1 MKKNVYLVDGTRTP
15 FCKMGTTFAKTS
27 AADLGVS
34 ATKAL
39 FAKMDLNPDVI
50 DESVMGCVC
59 QPADTA
65 NITRVISLKS
75 GVPKSVPAYTV
86 HRNCA
91 SGFESITQASDKI
104 NADRGSVYLSGGT
117 ENMTQAP
124 FLYRSSAVD
133 KFTKLSKCRTFRD
146 RLHTILSFRPKD
158 FAPIIS
164 LRLGLSDITVGM
176 NMGETAE
183 LIARESGVTRY
194 HQDKFALESHLKAF
208 VAIEKMSSEIS
219 PFYFADGT
227 FVDADNGIRGEQS
240 MGALEK
246 LKPVFDRK
254 QGTVTAG
261 NASQITDGAVSLL
274 IADEMQLSK
283 TIGIHWVEFP
293 HTHMQDVIPE
303 RMGLGPVYA
312 IQKVCEETGYKL
324 DDFDL
329 IEINEAFAAQVLA
342 VCKQLKKTTNLGEVD
357 FAKLNVNGGA
367 IALGHPVGSSGS
379 RIALTTLKELE
390 RRGGKRALISLCIGG
405 GQGGAI
411 ILERE

>member
-1 MKKNVYLVDGTRTP
+1 MNKNIYLVEGTRTP
-15 FCKMGTTFAKTS
+15 FCKMGSNFANTS
-27 AADLGVS
+27 ASELGVS

-39 FAKMDLNPDVI
+39 FAKMDLDPSLI

-65 NITRVISLKS
+65 NITRVIALKS

-91 SGFESITQASDKI
+91 SGFESITQAHDKI
-104 NADRGSVYLSGGT
+104 NAGRGNVYLSGGA

-124 FLYRSSAVD
+124 FLYRKSAVD
-133 KFTKLSKCRTFRD
+133 KFTQLSKCRTFRD
-146 RLHTILSFRPKD
+146 RLHTVLSFRPKD

-183 LIARESGVTRY
+183 LIGRENKVTRY
-194 HQDKFALESHLKAF
+194 HSDIFAMESHLKAH
-208 VAIEKMSSEIS
+208 VAKEKLAQEIS
-219 PFYFADGT
+219 PFYFADGS
-227 FVDADNGIRGEQS
+227 FISEDNGVRGEQN

-246 LKPVFDRK
+246 LRPVFDK

-274 IADEMQLSK
+274 IADEDAVKHNDWTPLGRISAYAYA
-283 TIGIHWVEFP
+283 GC
-293 HTHMQDVIPE
+293 DPE
-303 RMGLGPVYA
+303 RMGLGPVNA
-312 IQKVCEETGYKL
+312 IQKVCEETNTKL
-324 DDFDL
+324 NDFDL

-342 VCKQLKKTTNLGEVD
+342 VCKQLKNNTNLGEVD
-357 FAKLNVNGGA
+357 KSKLNVNGGA
-367 IALGHPVGSSGS
+367 IALGHPVGCSGS

-390 RRGGKRALISLCIGG
+390 RRNAKRALISLCIGG

-411 ILERE
+411 ILERD

>member
-1 MKKNVYLVDGTRTP
+1 MNKNVYLVDGIRTP
-15 FCKMGTTFAKTS
+15 FCKMGSNYARTS
-27 AADLGVS
+27 AAELGTS

-65 NITRVISLKS
+65 NITRVIALKA

-91 SGFESITQASDKI
+91 SGFESITQAHDKI
-104 NADRGSVYLSGGT
+104 NAGRGSIYLSGGT
-117 ENMTQAP
+117 ENMTNAP
-124 FLYRSSAVD
+124 FLYSGSAVS
-133 KFTKLSKCRTFRD
+133 KFTALSKCRTFRD

-158 FAPIIS
+158 FAPIVS
-164 LRLGLSDITVGM
+164 LRLGLSDITIGM

-183 LIARESGVTRY
+183 LIARENGVTRY
-194 HQDKFALESHLKAF
+194 HQDKFALESHLKAE
-208 VAIEKMSSEIS
+208 VAKKRFAQEIS
-219 PFYFADGT
+219 PYYFPDGT
-227 FVDADNGIRGEQS
+227 FVDTDNGIRGEQS

-246 LKPVFDRK
+246 LRPVFDRK

-261 NASQITDGAVSLL
+261 NASQITDGAVSVL
-274 IADEMQLSK
+274 IADENAVKENNWTPLGRISAYAYA
-283 TIGIHWVEFP
+283 GC
-293 HTHMQDVIPE
+293 DPE
-303 RMGLGPVYA
+303 RMGLGPVHA
-312 IQKVCEETGYKL
+312 IQKVCDETGYKL

-329 IEINEAFAAQVLA
+329 IEVNEAFAAQVLA
-342 VCKQLKKTTNLGEVD
+342 VCKQLKKTTDLGEVD

-411 ILERE
+411 ILERD

>member
-1 MKKNVYLVDGTRTP
+1 MNKNIYLVEGTRTP
-15 FCKMGTTFAKTS
+15 FCKMGSNFANTS
-27 AADLGVS
+27 ASELGVS

-39 FAKMDLNPDVI
+39 FAKMDLDPGLI

-65 NITRVISLKS
+65 NITRVIALKS

-91 SGFESITQASDKI
+91 SGFESITQAHDKI
-104 NADRGSVYLSGGT
+104 NAGRGSVYLSGGT

-124 FLYRSSAVD
+124 FLYRKSAVD
-133 KFTKLSKCRTFRD
+133 KFTQLSKCRTFRD
-146 RLHTILSFRPKD
+146 RLHTVLSFRPKD

-183 LIARESGVTRY
+183 LIGRENKVTRY
-194 HQDKFALESHLKAF
+194 HQDIFAMESHLKAH
-208 VAIEKMSSEIS
+208 VAKEKLAEEIS
-219 PFYFADGT
+219 PFYFADGS
-227 FVDADNGIRGEQS
+227 FIAEDNGIRGEQN

-246 LKPVFDRK
+246 LRPVFDK

-274 IADEMQLSK
+274 IADEDAVKKNNWTPLGRISAYAYA
-283 TIGIHWVEFP
+283 GC
-293 HTHMQDVIPE
+293 DPE
-303 RMGLGPVYA
+303 RMGLGPVNA
-312 IQKVCEETGYKL
+312 IQKVCDETNTKL
-324 DDFDL
+324 NDFDL

-342 VCKQLKKTTNLGEVD
+342 VCKQLKNNTDLGEVD
-357 FAKLNVNGGA
+357 KTKLNVNGGA
-367 IALGHPVGSSGS
+367 IALGHPVGCSGS

-390 RRGGKRALISLCIGG
+390 RRNAKKALISLCIGG

-411 ILERE
+411 ILERD

>member
-1 MKKNVYLVDGTRTP
+1 MNKNVYLVEGIRTP
-15 FCKMGTTFAKTS
+15 FCKMGSSFANTS
-27 AADLGVS
+27 AAELGTT

-39 FAKMDLNPDVI
+39 FAKMDLDPNII

-65 NITRVISLKS
+65 NITRVIALKS
-75 GVPKSVPAYTV
+75 GVPKCVPAYTV

-91 SGFESITQASDKI
+91 SGFESITQAHDKI
-104 NADRGSVYLSGGT
+104 NAGRGNVYLSGGT

-124 FLYRSSAVD
+124 FLYRKSAVD

-146 RLHTILSFRPKD
+146 TLHTALSFRLRD
-158 FAPIIS
+158 FSPIIG
-164 LRLGLSDITVGM
+164 LRLGLSDLTVGM

-183 LIARESGVTRY
+183 LIARENLVTR
-194 HQDKFALESHLKAF
+194 HQQDSFAMESHLKAF
-208 VAIEKMSSEIS
+208 VATDKLSEEIT

-227 FVDADNGIRGEQS
+227 FVDADNGVRGKQN

-246 LKPVFDRK
+246 LRPVFDK

-274 IADEMQLSK
+274 IADEDAVNEHNFTPLGRISAYAYA
-283 TIGIHWVEFP
+283 GC
-293 HTHMQDVIPE
+293 DPE
-303 RMGLGPVYA
+303 RMGLGPVNA
-312 IQKVCEETGYKL
+312 IQKVCEQTNLKL
-324 DDFDL
+324 KDFDL
-329 IEINEAFAAQVLA
+329 IEVNEAFAAQVLS
-342 VCKQLKKTTNLGEVD
+342 VCKQLKNNTDLGEVD
-357 FAKLNVNGGA
+357 PSKLNVNGGA
-367 IALGHPVGSSGS
+367 IALGHPVGCSGS

-390 RRGGKRALISLCIGG
+390 RRNAKRALISLCIGG

-411 ILERE
+411 ILERD

>member
-1 MKKNVYLVDGTRTP
+1 MNKKVYLVDGTRTP
-15 FCKMGTTFAKTS
+15 FCKMGTTFANTS

-39 FAKMDLNPDVI
+39 FANMDI
-50 DESVMGCVC
+50 DPSIINESVMGCVC

-65 NITRVISLKS
+65 NITRVIALKA

-91 SGFESITQASDKI
+91 SGFESITQAHDKI
-104 NADRGSVYLSGGT
+104 NAGRGSVYLSGGT

-124 FLYRSSAVD
+124 FLYRKSAVD
-133 KFTKLSKCRTFRD
+133 KFTQLSKCRTFRD

-164 LRLGLSDITVGM
+164 LRLGLSDITIGM
-176 NMGETAE
+176 NMGDTAE
-183 LIARESGVTRY
+183 LIARENKVTRY
-194 HQDKFALESHLKAF
+194 HQDRFALESHLKAH
-208 VAIEKMSSEIS
+208 VAHDNLSQEIS
-219 PFYFADGT
+219 PYYFSDGT
-227 FVDADNGIRGEQS
+227 FANADNGIRGEQS

-274 IADEMQLSK
+274 IADEKAVKQNNWNPLGRISAYAYA
-283 TIGIHWVEFP
+283 GC
-293 HTHMQDVIPE
+293 DPE

-324 DDFDL
+324 EDFDL

-342 VCKQLKKTTNLGEVD
+342 VCKQLQKTTNLGEVD
-357 FAKLNVNGGA
+357 ESILNVNGGA

-411 ILERE
+411 ILERD

>member
-1 MKKNVYLVDGTRTP
+1 MNKNIYLVEGTRTP
-15 FCKMGTTFAKTS
+15 FCKMGSDFANTS
-27 AADLGVS
+27 ASELGVS

-39 FAKMDLNPDVI
+39 FAKMDLDPSLI

-65 NITRVISLKS
+65 NITRVIALKA
-75 GVPKSVPAYTV
+75 GVPKKVPAYTV

-91 SGFESITQASDKI
+91 SGFESITQAFDKI
-104 NADRGSVYLSGGT
+104 NAGRGSVYLSGGT

-124 FLYRSSAVD
+124 FLYRKSAVD
-133 KFTKLSKCRTFRD
+133 KFTQLSKCRTFRD

-158 FAPIIS
+158 FAPIVS

-183 LIARESGVTRY
+183 LIGRENKVTRY
-194 HQDKFALESHLKAF
+194 HQDTFALESHLKAH
-208 VAIEKMSSEIS
+208 VAQEKLAQEIS
-219 PFYFADGT
+219 PFYFADGK
-227 FVDADNGIRGEQS
+227 FVNVDNGVRGEQS

-246 LKPVFDRK
+246 LRPVFDK

-274 IADEMQLSK
+274 IADEEAVKQNNWNPLGRISAYAYA
-283 TIGIHWVEFP
+283 GC
-293 HTHMQDVIPE
+293 DPE
-303 RMGLGPVYA
+303 RMGLGPVNA
-312 IQKVCEETGYKL
+312 IEKVCEETNTML
-324 DDFDL
+324 NDFDL

-342 VCKQLKKTTNLGEVD
+342 VCKQLKNNTDLGQVD
-357 FAKLNVNGGA
+357 TSKLNVNGGA
-367 IALGHPVGSSGS
+367 IALGHPVGCSGS

-390 RRGGKRALISLCIGG
+390 RRNAKKALISLCIGG

-411 ILERE
+411 ILERD

>member
-1 MKKNVYLVDGTRTP
+1 MNKKVYLVDGTRTP
-15 FCKMGTTFAKTS
+15 FCKMGTTFANTS

-39 FAKMDLNPDVI
+39 FANMDI
-50 DESVMGCVC
+50 DPSIINESVMGCVC

-65 NITRVISLKS
+65 NITRVIALKA
-75 GVPKSVPAYTV
+75 GVPKIVPAYTV

-91 SGFESITQASDKI
+91 SGFESITQAHDKI
-104 NADRGSVYLSGGT
+104 NAGRGSVYLSGGT

-124 FLYRSSAVD
+124 FLYRKSAVD
-133 KFTKLSKCRTFRD
+133 KFTQLSKCRTFRD
-146 RLHTILSFRPKD
+146 RLHTVLSFRPKD

-164 LRLGLSDITVGM
+164 LRLGLSDITIGM
-176 NMGETAE
+176 NMGDTAE
-183 LIARESGVTRY
+183 LIARENKVTRY
-194 HQDKFALESHLKAF
+194 HQDRFALESHLKAH
-208 VAIEKMSSEIS
+208 VAHDNLSQEIS
-219 PFYFADGT
+219 PYYFSDGT
-227 FVDADNGIRGEQS
+227 FVNADNGIRGEQS

-274 IADEMQLSK
+274 IADEKAVKQNNWNPLGRISAYAYA
-283 TIGIHWVEFP
+283 GC
-293 HTHMQDVIPE
+293 DPE

-324 DDFDL
+324 EDFDL

-342 VCKQLKKTTNLGEVD
+342 VCKQLQKTTNLGEVD
-357 FAKLNVNGGA
+357 ESILNVNGGA

-411 ILERE
+411 ILERD

>member
-65 NITRVISLKS
+65 NITRVIALKS

-164 LRLGLSDITVGM
+164 LRLGLSDVTVGM

-274 IADEMQLSK
+274 IADENAVKQNKWTPLGRISAYAYA
-283 TIGIHWVEFP
+283 GC
-293 HTHMQDVIPE
+293 DPE

-324 DDFDL
+324 KDFDL

-342 VCKQLKKTTNLGEVD
+342 VCKQLQKTTDLGEVD
-357 FAKLNVNGGA
+357 DSILNVNGGA

-411 ILERE
+411 ILERD

>member
-1 MKKNVYLVDGTRTP
+1 MNKNIYLVEGTRTP
-15 FCKMGTTFAKTS
+15 FCKMGSNFANTS
-27 AADLGVS
+27 ASELGVS

-39 FAKMDLNPDVI
+39 FAKMDLDPDLI

-65 NITRVISLKS
+65 NITRVIALKS

-91 SGFESITQASDKI
+91 SGFESITQAHDKI
-104 NADRGSVYLSGGT
+104 NAGRGSVYLSGGT

-124 FLYRSSAVD
+124 FLYRKSAVD
-133 KFTKLSKCRTFRD
+133 KFTQLSKCRTFRD
-146 RLHTILSFRPKD
+146 RLHTVLSFRPKD

-183 LIARESGVTRY
+183 LIGRENKVTRY
-194 HQDKFALESHLKAF
+194 HQDIFAMESHLKAH
-208 VAIEKMSSEIS
+208 VAKEKLAEEIS
-219 PFYFADGT
+219 PFYFADGSFIT
-227 FVDADNGIRGEQS
+227 EDNGVRGEQN

-246 LKPVFDRK
+246 LRPVFDK

-274 IADEMQLSK
+274 IADEDAVKQNNWNPLGRISAYAYA
-283 TIGIHWVEFP
+283 GC
-293 HTHMQDVIPE
+293 DPE
-303 RMGLGPVYA
+303 RMGLGPVNA
-312 IQKVCEETGYKL
+312 IQKVCEETNTKL

-342 VCKQLKKTTNLGEVD
+342 VCKQLKNNTDLGQVD
-357 FAKLNVNGGA
+357 TSKLNVNGGA
-367 IALGHPVGSSGS
+367 IALGHPVGCSGS

-390 RRGGKRALISLCIGG
+390 RRNGKKALISLCIGG

-411 ILERE
+411 ILERD

>member
-1 MKKNVYLVDGTRTP
+1 MNKNIYLVDGTRTP
-15 FCKMGTTFAKTS
+15 FCKMGSDFANTS
-27 AADLGVS
+27 ASELGVS

-39 FAKMDLNPDVI
+39 FAKIDLDPSLI

-65 NITRVISLKS
+65 NITRVIALKS
-75 GVPKSVPAYTV
+75 GVPKNVPAYTV

-91 SGFESITQASDKI
+91 SGFESITQAHDKI
-104 NADRGSVYLSGGT
+104 NAGRGSIYLSGGT

-124 FLYRSSAVD
+124 FLYRKSAVD

-146 RLHTILSFRPKD
+146 RLHTVLSFRPKD

-183 LIARESGVTRY
+183 LIGRENKVTRY
-194 HQDKFALESHLKAF
+194 HQDTFALESHLKAH
-208 VAIEKMSSEIS
+208 VSQEKLSDEIS

-227 FVDADNGIRGEQS
+227 FVNVDNGVRGEQS

-246 LKPVFDRK
+246 LRPVFDK

-274 IADEMQLSK
+274 IADEDAVKKNNWNPLGRISAYAY
-283 TIGIHWVEFP
+283 TGC
-293 HTHMQDVIPE
+293 DPE

-312 IQKVCEETGYKL
+312 IQKVCEETNTKL

-342 VCKQLKKTTNLGEVD
+342 VCKQLKNNTDLGEVD
-357 FAKLNVNGGA
+357 KSKLNVNGGA
-367 IALGHPVGSSGS
+367 IALGHPVGCSGS

-390 RRGGKRALISLCIGG
+390 RRNGKKALISLCIGG

-411 ILERE
+411 ILERD

>member
-1 MKKNVYLVDGTRTP
+1 MNKNIYLVEGTRTP
-15 FCKMGTTFAKTS
+15 FCKMGSSFANTS
-27 AADLGVS
+27 ASELGVS

-39 FAKMDLNPDVI
+39 FAKMDLDPSLI

-65 NITRVISLKS
+65 NITRVIALKS
-75 GVPKSVPAYTV
+75 GVPKKVPAYTV

-91 SGFESITQASDKI
+91 SGFESITQAHDKI
-104 NADRGSVYLSGGT
+104 NAGRGSIYLSGGT

-124 FLYRSSAVD
+124 FLYRKSAVD
-133 KFTKLSKCRTFRD
+133 KFTQLSKCRTFRD

-183 LIARESGVTRY
+183 LIGRENKVTRY
-194 HQDKFALESHLKAF
+194 HQDTFALESHLKAH
-208 VAIEKMSSEIS
+208 VAQEKLAQEIS

-227 FVDADNGIRGEQS
+227 FVNIDNGVRGTQS
-240 MGALEK
+240 MGALER
-246 LKPVFDRK
+246 LRPVFDK

-274 IADEMQLSK
+274 IADEEAVKQNNWTPLGRISAYAYA
-283 TIGIHWVEFP
+283 GC
-293 HTHMQDVIPE
+293 DPE
-303 RMGLGPVYA
+303 RMGLGPVNA
-312 IQKVCEETGYKL
+312 IQKVCEETNTKL
-324 DDFDL
+324 NDFDL

-342 VCKQLKKTTNLGEVD
+342 VCKQLKNNTDLGEVD
-357 FAKLNVNGGA
+357 KSKLNVNGGA
-367 IALGHPVGSSGS
+367 IALGHPVGCSGS

-390 RRGGKRALISLCIGG
+390 RQGGKKALISLCIGG

-411 ILERE
+411 ILERD

>member
-1 MKKNVYLVDGTRTP
+1 MNKNIYLVEGTRTP
-15 FCKMGTTFAKTS
+15 FCKMGSNFANTS
-27 AADLGVS
+27 ASELGVS

-39 FAKMDLNPDVI
+39 FAKMDLDPGLI

-65 NITRVISLKS
+65 NITRVIALKS

-91 SGFESITQASDKI
+91 SGFESITQAHDKI
-104 NADRGSVYLSGGT
+104 NAGRGSVYLSGGT

-124 FLYRSSAVD
+124 FLYRKSAVD
-133 KFTKLSKCRTFRD
+133 KFTQLSKCRTFRD
-146 RLHTILSFRPKD
+146 RLHTVLSFRPKD

-183 LIARESGVTRY
+183 LIGRENKVTRY
-194 HQDKFALESHLKAF
+194 HQDTFALESHLKAH
-208 VAIEKMSSEIS
+208 VAQEKLAQEIS

-227 FVDADNGIRGEQS
+227 FVNIDNGVRGTQS
-240 MGALEK
+240 MGALER
-246 LKPVFDRK
+246 LRPVFDK

-274 IADEMQLSK
+274 IADEEAVKQNNWTPLGRISAYAYA
-283 TIGIHWVEFP
+283 GC
-293 HTHMQDVIPE
+293 DPE
-303 RMGLGPVYA
+303 RMGLGPVNA
-312 IQKVCEETGYKL
+312 IQKVCEETNTKL
-324 DDFDL
+324 NDFDL

-342 VCKQLKKTTNLGEVD
+342 VCKQLKNNTDLGEVD
-357 FAKLNVNGGA
+357 KSKLNVNGGA
-367 IALGHPVGSSGS
+367 IALGHPVGCSGS

-390 RRGGKRALISLCIGG
+390 RQGGKKALISLCIGG

-411 ILERE
+411 ILERD

>member
-1 MKKNVYLVDGTRTP
+1 MNKNIYLVEGTRTP
-15 FCKMGTTFAKTS
+15 FCKMGSNFANTS
-27 AADLGVS
+27 ASELGVS

-39 FAKMDLNPDVI
+39 FAKMDLDPGLI

-65 NITRVISLKS
+65 NITRVIALKA
-75 GVPKSVPAYTV
+75 GVPKNVPAYTV

-91 SGFESITQASDKI
+91 SGFESITQAHDKI
-104 NADRGSVYLSGGT
+104 NAGRGSVYLSGGT

-124 FLYRSSAVD
+124 FLYRKSAVD
-133 KFTKLSKCRTFRD
+133 KFTQLSKCRTFRD
-146 RLHTILSFRPKD
+146 RLHTVLSFRPKD

-183 LIARESGVTRY
+183 LIGRENKVTRY
-194 HQDKFALESHLKAF
+194 HQDTFALESHLKAH
-208 VAIEKMSSEIS
+208 VAQEKLAQEIS

-227 FVDADNGIRGEQS
+227 FVTVDNGVRGEQS

-246 LKPVFDRK
+246 LRPVFDK

-274 IADEMQLSK
+274 IADEDAVKQNNWNPLGRISAYAYA
-283 TIGIHWVEFP
+283 GC
-293 HTHMQDVIPE
+293 DPE
-303 RMGLGPVYA
+303 RMGLGPVNA
-312 IQKVCEETGYKL
+312 IQKVCEETNTKL

-329 IEINEAFAAQVLA
+329 IEINEAFAVQVLA
-342 VCKQLKKTTNLGEVD
+342 VCKQLKNNTDLGEVD
-357 FAKLNVNGGA
+357 KSKLNVNGGA
-367 IALGHPVGSSGS
+367 IALGHPVGCSGS

-390 RRGGKRALISLCIGG
+390 RQGGKKALISLCIGG

-411 ILERE
+411 ILERD

>member
-1 MKKNVYLVDGTRTP
+1 MNKNIYLVEGTRTP
-15 FCKMGTTFAKTS
+15 FCKMGSNFANTS
-27 AADLGVS
+27 ASELGVS

-39 FAKMDLNPDVI
+39 FAKMDLDPNLI

-65 NITRVISLKS
+65 NITRVVALKA

-91 SGFESITQASDKI
+91 SGFESITQAHDKI
-104 NADRGSVYLSGGT
+104 NAGRGSIYLSGGT

-124 FLYRSSAVD
+124 FLYRKSAVD
-133 KFTKLSKCRTFRD
+133 KFTQLSKCRTFRD
-146 RLHTILSFRPKD
+146 RLHTVLSFRPKD

-183 LIARESGVTRY
+183 LIGRENKVTRY
-194 HQDKFALESHLKAF
+194 HQDIFAMESHLKAH
-208 VAIEKMSSEIS
+208 VAKEKLAEEIS
-219 PFYFADGT
+219 PFYFADGR
-227 FVDADNGIRGEQS
+227 FIAEDNGVRGEQN

-246 LKPVFDRK
+246 LRPVFDK

-274 IADEMQLSK
+274 IADEDAVKQNNWNPLGRISAYAYA
-283 TIGIHWVEFP
+283 GC
-293 HTHMQDVIPE
+293 DPE
-303 RMGLGPVYA
+303 RMGLGPVNA
-312 IQKVCEETGYKL
+312 IQKVCEETNTKL
-324 DDFDL
+324 NDFDL

-342 VCKQLKKTTNLGEVD
+342 VCKQLKNNTDLGEVD
-357 FAKLNVNGGA
+357 KSKLNVNGGA
-367 IALGHPVGSSGS
+367 IALGHPVGCSGS

-390 RRGGKRALISLCIGG
+390 RRNGKKALISLCIGG

-411 ILERE
+411 ILERD

>member
-1 MKKNVYLVDGTRTP
+1 MNKNIYLVEGTRTP
-15 FCKMGTTFAKTS
+15 FCKMGSNFANTS
-27 AADLGVS
+27 ASELGVS

-39 FAKMDLNPDVI
+39 FAKMDLDPGLI

-65 NITRVISLKS
+65 NITRVIALKS

-91 SGFESITQASDKI
+91 SGFESITQAHDKI
-104 NADRGSVYLSGGT
+104 NARRGSVYLSGGT

-124 FLYRSSAVD
+124 FLYRKSAVD
-133 KFTKLSKCRTFRD
+133 KFTQLSKCRTFRD
-146 RLHTILSFRPKD
+146 RLHTVLSFRPKD

-183 LIARESGVTRY
+183 LIGRENKVTRY
-194 HQDKFALESHLKAF
+194 HQDIFAMESHLKAH
-208 VAIEKMSSEIS
+208 VAKEKLAEEIS
-219 PFYFADGT
+219 PFYFADGS
-227 FVDADNGIRGEQS
+227 FIAEDNGVRGEQN

-246 LKPVFDRK
+246 LRPVFDK

-274 IADEMQLSK
+274 IADEDAVKQNNWNPLGRISAYAYA
-283 TIGIHWVEFP
+283 GC
-293 HTHMQDVIPE
+293 DPE
-303 RMGLGPVYA
+303 RMGLGPVNA
-312 IQKVCEETGYKL
+312 IQKVCEETNTKL
-324 DDFDL
+324 NDFDL

-342 VCKQLKKTTNLGEVD
+342 VCKQLKNNTDLGEVD
-357 FAKLNVNGGA
+357 KSKLNVNGGA
-367 IALGHPVGSSGS
+367 IALGHPVGCSGS

-390 RRGGKRALISLCIGG
+390 RQGGKKALISLCIGG

-411 ILERE
+411 ILERD

>member
-1 MKKNVYLVDGTRTP
+1 MNKNIYLVEGTRTP
-15 FCKMGTTFAKTS
+15 FCKMGSNFANTS
-27 AADLGVS
+27 ASELGVS

-39 FAKMDLNPDVI
+39 FAKMDLDPSLI

-65 NITRVISLKS
+65 NITRVVALKA

-91 SGFESITQASDKI
+91 SGFESITQAHDKI
-104 NADRGSVYLSGGT
+104 NAGRGSVYLSGGT

-124 FLYRSSAVD
+124 FLYRKSAVD
-133 KFTKLSKCRTFRD
+133 KFTQLSKCRTFRD
-146 RLHTILSFRPKD
+146 RLHTVLSFRPKD

-183 LIARESGVTRY
+183 LIGRENKVTRY
-194 HQDKFALESHLKAF
+194 HQDIFAMESHLKAH
-208 VAIEKMSSEIS
+208 VAKERLAEEIS
-219 PFYFADGT
+219 PFYFADGS
-227 FVDADNGIRGEQS
+227 FIAEDNGVRGEQN

-246 LKPVFDRK
+246 LRPVFDK

-274 IADEMQLSK
+274 IADEDAVKQNDWNPLGRISAYAYA
-283 TIGIHWVEFP
+283 GC
-293 HTHMQDVIPE
+293 DPE
-303 RMGLGPVYA
+303 RMGLGPVNA
-312 IQKVCEETGYKL
+312 IQKVCEETNTKL
-324 DDFDL
+324 NDFDL

-342 VCKQLKKTTNLGEVD
+342 VCKQLKNNTDLGQVD
-357 FAKLNVNGGA
+357 TSKLNVNGGA
-367 IALGHPVGSSGS
+367 IALGHPVGCSGS

-390 RRGGKRALISLCIGG
+390 RRNAKKALISLCIGG

-411 ILERE
+411 ILERD

>member
-1 MKKNVYLVDGTRTP
+1 MNKNIYLVEGTRTP
-15 FCKMGTTFAKTS
+15 FCKMGSNFANTS
-27 AADLGVS
+27 ASELGVS

-39 FAKMDLNPDVI
+39 FAKMDLDPGLI

-65 NITRVISLKS
+65 NITRVIALKA
-75 GVPKSVPAYTV
+75 GVPKNVPAYTV

-91 SGFESITQASDKI
+91 SGFESITQAHDKI
-104 NADRGSVYLSGGT
+104 NAGRGSVYLSGGT

-124 FLYRSSAVD
+124 FLYRKSAVD
-133 KFTKLSKCRTFRD
+133 KFTQLSKCRTFRD
-146 RLHTILSFRPKD
+146 RLHTVLSFRPKD

-183 LIARESGVTRY
+183 LIGRENKVTRY
-194 HQDKFALESHLKAF
+194 HQDTFALESHLKAF
-208 VAIEKMSSEIS
+208 VAQEKLAQEIS

-227 FVDADNGIRGEQS
+227 FVTVDNGVRGEQS

-246 LKPVFDRK
+246 LRPVFDK

-274 IADEMQLSK
+274 IADEDAVKQNNWNPLGRISAYAYA
-283 TIGIHWVEFP
+283 GC
-293 HTHMQDVIPE
+293 DPE
-303 RMGLGPVYA
+303 RMGLGPVNA
-312 IQKVCEETGYKL
+312 IQKVCEETNTKL

-342 VCKQLKKTTNLGEVD
+342 VCKQLKNNTDLGEVD
-357 FAKLNVNGGA
+357 KSKLNVNGGA
-367 IALGHPVGSSGS
+367 IALGHPVGCSGS

-390 RRGGKRALISLCIGG
+390 RQGGKKALISLCIGG

-411 ILERE
+411 ILERD

>member
-1 MKKNVYLVDGTRTP
+1 MNKNIYLVEGTRTP
-15 FCKMGTTFAKTS
+15 FCKMGSNFANTS
-27 AADLGVS
+27 ASELGVS

-39 FAKMDLNPDVI
+39 FAKMDLDPDLI

-65 NITRVISLKS
+65 NITRVVALKA

-91 SGFESITQASDKI
+91 SGFESITQAHDKI
-104 NADRGSVYLSGGT
+104 NAGRGSVYLSGGT

-124 FLYRSSAVD
+124 FLYRKSAVD
-133 KFTKLSKCRTFRD
+133 KFTQLSKCRTFRD
-146 RLHTILSFRPKD
+146 RLHTVLSFRPKD

-183 LIARESGVTRY
+183 LIGRENKVTRY
-194 HQDKFALESHLKAF
+194 HQDIFAMESHLKAH
-208 VAIEKMSSEIS
+208 VAKEKLAEEIS
-219 PFYFADGT
+219 PFYFADGS
-227 FVDADNGIRGEQS
+227 FIAEDNGVRGEQN

-246 LKPVFDRK
+246 LRPVFDK

-274 IADEMQLSK
+274 IADEDAVKKNNWTPLGRISAYAYA
-283 TIGIHWVEFP
+283 GC
-293 HTHMQDVIPE
+293 DPE
-303 RMGLGPVYA
+303 RMGLGPVNA
-312 IQKVCEETGYKL
+312 IQKVCEETNTKL
-324 DDFDL
+324 NDFDL

-342 VCKQLKKTTNLGEVD
+342 VCKQLKNNTDLGEVD
-357 FAKLNVNGGA
+357 KSKLNVNGGA
-367 IALGHPVGSSGS
+367 IALGHPVGCSGS

-390 RRGGKRALISLCIGG
+390 RRNAKKALISLCIGG

-411 ILERE
+411 ILERD

>member
-1 MKKNVYLVDGTRTP
+1 MNKNIYLVEGTRTP
-15 FCKMGTTFAKTS
+15 FCKMGSNFANTS
-27 AADLGVS
+27 AYELGVS
-34 ATKAL
+34 ATNAL
-39 FAKMDLNPDVI
+39 FAKMDLDPSLI

-65 NITRVISLKS
+65 NITRVIALKS

-91 SGFESITQASDKI
+91 SGFESITQAHDKI
-104 NADRGSVYLSGGT
+104 NAGRGSIYLSGGT

-124 FLYRSSAVD
+124 FLYRKSAVD
-133 KFTKLSKCRTFRD
+133 KFTHLSKCRTFRD

-183 LIARESGVTRY
+183 LIGRENKVTRY
-194 HQDKFALESHLKAF
+194 HQDIFAMESHLKAH
-208 VAIEKMSSEIS
+208 VAKEKLAQEIS
-219 PFYFADGT
+219 PFYFADGS
-227 FVDADNGIRGEQS
+227 FIAEDNGVRGEQN

-246 LKPVFDRK
+246 LRPVFDK

-274 IADEMQLSK
+274 IADEDAVKKNNWTPLGRISAYAYA
-283 TIGIHWVEFP
+283 GC
-293 HTHMQDVIPE
+293 DPE
-303 RMGLGPVYA
+303 RMGLGPVNA
-312 IQKVCEETGYKL
+312 IQKVCEETNTKL
-324 DDFDL
+324 NDFDL

-342 VCKQLKKTTNLGEVD
+342 VCKQLKNNTDLGEVD
-357 FAKLNVNGGA
+357 KSKLNVNGGA
-367 IALGHPVGSSGS
+367 IALGHPVGCSGS

-390 RRGGKRALISLCIGG
+390 RRNAKKALISLCIGG

-411 ILERE
+411 ILERD

>member
-1 MKKNVYLVDGTRTP
+1 MNKNIYLVEGTRTP
-15 FCKMGTTFAKTS
+15 FCKMGSSFANTS
-27 AADLGVS
+27 ASELGVS

-39 FAKMDLNPDVI
+39 FAKMDLDPSLI

-65 NITRVISLKS
+65 NITRVIALKS
-75 GVPKSVPAYTV
+75 GVPKKVPAYTV

-91 SGFESITQASDKI
+91 SGFESITQAHDKI
-104 NADRGSVYLSGGT
+104 NASRGSIYLSGGT

-124 FLYRSSAVD
+124 FLYRKSAVD
-133 KFTKLSKCRTFRD
+133 KFTQLSKCRTFRD

-183 LIARESGVTRY
+183 LIGRENKVTRY
-194 HQDKFALESHLKAF
+194 HQDTFALESHLKAH
-208 VAIEKMSSEIS
+208 VAQEKLAQEIS

-227 FVDADNGIRGEQS
+227 FVNIDNGVRGTQS
-240 MGALEK
+240 MGALER
-246 LKPVFDRK
+246 LRPVFDK

-274 IADEMQLSK
+274 IADEEAVKQNNWTPLGRISAYAYA
-283 TIGIHWVEFP
+283 GC
-293 HTHMQDVIPE
+293 DPE
-303 RMGLGPVYA
+303 RMGLGPVNA
-312 IQKVCEETGYKL
+312 IQKVCEETNTKL
-324 DDFDL
+324 NDFDL

-342 VCKQLKKTTNLGEVD
+342 VCKQLKNNTDLGEVD
-357 FAKLNVNGGA
+357 KSKLNVNGGA
-367 IALGHPVGSSGS
+367 IALGHPVGCSGS

-390 RRGGKRALISLCIGG
+390 RQGGKKALISLCIGG

-411 ILERE
+411 ILERD

>member
-1 MKKNVYLVDGTRTP
+1 MNKNIYLVEGTRTP
-15 FCKMGTTFAKTS
+15 FCKMGSNFANTS
-27 AADLGVS
+27 ASELGVS

-39 FAKMDLNPDVI
+39 FAKMDLDPGLI

-65 NITRVISLKS
+65 NITRVIALKS

-91 SGFESITQASDKI
+91 SGFESITQAHDKI
-104 NADRGSVYLSGGT
+104 NAGRGSIYLSGGT

-124 FLYRSSAVD
+124 FLYRKSAVE
-133 KFTKLSKCRTFRD
+133 KFTQLSKCRTFRD
-146 RLHTILSFRPKD
+146 RLHTVLSFRPKD

-183 LIARESGVTRY
+183 LIGRENKVTRY
-194 HQDKFALESHLKAF
+194 HQDTFALESHLKAH
-208 VAIEKMSSEIS
+208 VAQEKLAQEIS

-227 FVDADNGIRGEQS
+227 FVTVDNGVRGTQS

-246 LKPVFDRK
+246 LRPVFDK

-274 IADEMQLSK
+274 IANEEAVKQNNWTPLGRISAYAYAGCD
-283 TIGIHWVEFP
+283 
-293 HTHMQDVIPE
+293 PE
-303 RMGLGPVYA
+303 RMGLGPVNA
-312 IQKVCEETGYKL
+312 IQKVCEETNTKL
-324 DDFDL
+324 NDFDL

-342 VCKQLKKTTNLGEVD
+342 VCKQLKNNTDLGEVD
-357 FAKLNVNGGA
+357 KSKLNVNGGA
-367 IALGHPVGSSGS
+367 IALGHPVGCSGS

-390 RRGGKRALISLCIGG
+390 RQGGKKALISLCIGG

-411 ILERE
+411 ILERD

>member
-1 MKKNVYLVDGTRTP
+1 
-15 FCKMGTTFAKTS
+15 
-27 AADLGVS
+27 
-34 ATKAL
+34 
-39 FAKMDLNPDVI
+39 
-50 DESVMGCVC
+50 
-59 QPADTA
+59 
-65 NITRVISLKS
+65 
-75 GVPKSVPAYTV
+75 
-86 HRNCA
+86 
-91 SGFESITQASDKI
+91 
-104 NADRGSVYLSGGT
+104 
-117 ENMTQAP
+117 MTQAP
-124 FLYRSSAVD
+124 FLYRKSAVD

-158 FAPIIS
+158 FSPIIS

-274 IADEMQLSK
+274 IADEQAVKQNDWNPLGRISAYAYA
-283 TIGIHWVEFP
+283 GC
-293 HTHMQDVIPE
+293 DPE

-312 IQKVCEETGYKL
+312 IEKVCKETGYKL

-342 VCKQLKKTTNLGEVD
+342 VCKQLEKTTDLGEVD
-357 FAKLNVNGGA
+357 IAKLNVNGGA

-411 ILERE
+411 ILERD

>member
-1 MKKNVYLVDGTRTP
+1 MNKNIYLVEGTRTP
-15 FCKMGTTFAKTS
+15 FCKMGSNFANTS
-27 AADLGVS
+27 ASELGVS

-39 FAKMDLNPDVI
+39 FAKMDLDPSLI

-65 NITRVISLKS
+65 NITRVIALKS
-75 GVPKSVPAYTV
+75 GVPKNVPAYTV

-91 SGFESITQASDKI
+91 SGFESITQAHDKI
-104 NADRGSVYLSGGT
+104 NAGRGSIYLSGGT

-124 FLYRSSAVD
+124 FLYRKSAVD
-133 KFTKLSKCRTFRD
+133 KFTQLSKCRTFRD
-146 RLHTILSFRPKD
+146 RLHTVLSFRPKD

-183 LIARESGVTRY
+183 LIGRENKVTRY
-194 HQDKFALESHLKAF
+194 HSDTFAMESHLKAH
-208 VAIEKMSSEIS
+208 VAKEKLAQEIS
-219 PFYFADGT
+219 PFYFADGS
-227 FVDADNGIRGEQS
+227 FISADNGVRGEQN

-246 LKPVFDRK
+246 LRPVFDK

-274 IADEMQLSK
+274 IADEDAVKQNNWTPLGRISAYAYE
-283 TIGIHWVEFP
+283 GC
-293 HTHMQDVIPE
+293 DPE
-303 RMGLGPVYA
+303 RMGLGPVNA
-312 IQKVCEETGYKL
+312 IQKVCDETNTKL
-324 DDFDL
+324 KDFDL

-342 VCKQLKKTTNLGEVD
+342 VCKQLKSNTNLGEVD
-357 FAKLNVNGGA
+357 KSKLNVNGGA
-367 IALGHPVGSSGS
+367 IALGHPVGCSGS
-379 RIALTTLKELE
+379 RIALTTLKELK
-390 RRGGKRALISLCIGG
+390 RRNAKRALISLCIGG

-411 ILERE
+411 ILERD

>member
-1 MKKNVYLVDGTRTP
+1 MNKNIYLVDGTRTP
-15 FCKMGTTFAKTS
+15 FCKMGSDFANTS
-27 AADLGVS
+27 ASELGVS

-39 FAKMDLNPDVI
+39 FAKIDLDPSLI

-65 NITRVISLKS
+65 NITRVIALKS
-75 GVPKSVPAYTV
+75 GVPKNVPAYTV

-91 SGFESITQASDKI
+91 SGFESITQAHDKI
-104 NADRGSVYLSGGT
+104 NAGRGNVYLSGGT

-124 FLYRSSAVD
+124 FLYRKSAVD
-133 KFTKLSKCRTFRD
+133 KFTQLSKCRTFRD
-146 RLHTILSFRPKD
+146 RLHTVLSFRPKD

-183 LIARESGVTRY
+183 LIGRENKVTRY
-194 HQDKFALESHLKAF
+194 HQDTFALESHLKAH
-208 VAIEKMSSEIS
+208 VAREKLSDEIS
-219 PFYFADGT
+219 PYYFADGT
-227 FVDADNGIRGEQS
+227 FVNADNGIRGEQS
-240 MGALEK
+240 MGALER
-246 LKPVFDRK
+246 LRPVFDK

-274 IADEMQLSK
+274 IADEDAVKKNNWNPLGRISAYAYA
-283 TIGIHWVEFP
+283 GC
-293 HTHMQDVIPE
+293 DPE
-303 RMGLGPVYA
+303 RMGLGPVNA
-312 IQKVCEETGYKL
+312 IQKVCEETNTKL
-324 DDFDL
+324 NDFDL

-342 VCKQLKKTTNLGEVD
+342 VCKQLKNNTDLGEVD
-357 FAKLNVNGGA
+357 KSNLNVNGGA
-367 IALGHPVGSSGS
+367 IALGHPVGCSGS

-390 RRGGKRALISLCIGG
+390 RRNGKKALISLCIGG

-411 ILERE
+411 ILERD

>member
-1 MKKNVYLVDGTRTP
+1 MNKNIYLVEGTRTP
-15 FCKMGTTFAKTS
+15 FCKMGSSFANTS
-27 AADLGVS
+27 ASELGVS

-39 FAKMDLNPDVI
+39 FAKMDLDPSLI

-65 NITRVISLKS
+65 NITRVIALKS
-75 GVPKSVPAYTV
+75 GVPKNVPAYTV

-91 SGFESITQASDKI
+91 SGFESITQAHDKI
-104 NADRGSVYLSGGT
+104 NAGRGNIYLSGGT

-124 FLYRSSAVD
+124 FLYRKSAVD
-133 KFTKLSKCRTFRD
+133 KFTQLSKCRTFRD

-158 FAPIIS
+158 FTPIIS

-183 LIARESGVTRY
+183 LIGRENKVTRY
-194 HQDKFALESHLKAF
+194 HQDTFALESHLKAH
-208 VAIEKMSSEIS
+208 VAQEKLAQEIS

-227 FVDADNGIRGEQS
+227 FVNVDNGVRGEQS

-246 LKPVFDRK
+246 LRPVFDK

-274 IADEMQLSK
+274 IADEESVKQNDWTPLGRISAYAYA
-283 TIGIHWVEFP
+283 GC
-293 HTHMQDVIPE
+293 DPE
-303 RMGLGPVYA
+303 RMGLGPVNA
-312 IQKVCEETGYKL
+312 IQKVCEETNTML
-324 DDFDL
+324 NDFDL

-342 VCKQLKKTTNLGEVD
+342 VCKQLKNNTDLGEVD
-357 FAKLNVNGGA
+357 TSKLNVNGGA
-367 IALGHPVGSSGS
+367 IALGHPVGCSGS

-390 RRGGKRALISLCIGG
+390 RKGGKKALISLCIGG

-411 ILERE
+411 ILERD

>member
-1 MKKNVYLVDGTRTP
+1 MNKNIYLVEGTRTP
-15 FCKMGTTFAKTS
+15 FCKMGSNFANTS
-27 AADLGVS
+27 ASELGVS

-39 FAKMDLNPDVI
+39 FAKMDLDPNLI

-65 NITRVISLKS
+65 NITRVVALKA

-91 SGFESITQASDKI
+91 SGFESITQAHDKI
-104 NADRGSVYLSGGT
+104 NAGRGSIYLSGGT

-124 FLYRSSAVD
+124 FLYRKSAVD
-133 KFTKLSKCRTFRD
+133 KFTQLSKCRTFRD
-146 RLHTILSFRPKD
+146 RLHTVLSFRPKD

-183 LIARESGVTRY
+183 LIGRENKVTRY
-194 HQDKFALESHLKAF
+194 HQDIFAMESHLKAH
-208 VAIEKMSSEIS
+208 VAKEKLAEEIS
-219 PFYFADGT
+219 PFYFADGS
-227 FVDADNGIRGEQS
+227 FIAEDNGVRGEQN

-246 LKPVFDRK
+246 LRPVFDK

-274 IADEMQLSK
+274 IADEDAVKQNNWNPLGRISAYAYA
-283 TIGIHWVEFP
+283 GC
-293 HTHMQDVIPE
+293 DPE
-303 RMGLGPVYA
+303 RMGLGPVNA
-312 IQKVCEETGYKL
+312 IQKVCEETNTKL
-324 DDFDL
+324 NDFDL

-342 VCKQLKKTTNLGEVD
+342 VCKQLKNNTDLGEVD
-357 FAKLNVNGGA
+357 KSKLNVNGGA
-367 IALGHPVGSSGS
+367 IALGHPVGCSGS

-390 RRGGKRALISLCIGG
+390 RRNGKKALISLCIGG

-411 ILERE
+411 ILERD

>member
-1 MKKNVYLVDGTRTP
+1 MNKNIYLVEGTRTP
-15 FCKMGTTFAKTS
+15 FCKMGSNFANTS
-27 AADLGVS
+27 ASELGVS

-39 FAKMDLNPDVI
+39 FAKMDLDPGLI

-65 NITRVISLKS
+65 NITRVVALKA

-91 SGFESITQASDKI
+91 SGFESITQAHDKI
-104 NADRGSVYLSGGT
+104 NAGRGSIYLSGGT

-124 FLYRSSAVD
+124 FLYRKSAVD
-133 KFTKLSKCRTFRD
+133 KFTQLSKCRTFRD
-146 RLHTILSFRPKD
+146 RLHTVLSFRLKD

-183 LIARESGVTRY
+183 LIGRENKVTRY
-194 HQDKFALESHLKAF
+194 HQDIFAMESHLKAH
-208 VAIEKMSSEIS
+208 VAKEKLAEEIS
-219 PFYFADGT
+219 PFYFADGS
-227 FVDADNGIRGEQS
+227 FIAEDNGVRGEQN

-246 LKPVFDRK
+246 LRPVFDK

-274 IADEMQLSK
+274 IADEDAVKQNDWNPLGRISAYAYA
-283 TIGIHWVEFP
+283 GC
-293 HTHMQDVIPE
+293 DPE
-303 RMGLGPVYA
+303 RMGLGPVNA
-312 IQKVCEETGYKL
+312 IQKVCEETNTKL
-324 DDFDL
+324 NDFDL

-342 VCKQLKKTTNLGEVD
+342 VCKQLKNNTDLGQVETS
-357 FAKLNVNGGA
+357 KLNVNGGA
-367 IALGHPVGSSGS
+367 IALGHPVGCSGS

-390 RRGGKRALISLCIGG
+390 RRNGKKALISLCIGG

-411 ILERE
+411 ILERD

>member
-1 MKKNVYLVDGTRTP
+1 MNKNIYLVEGTRTP
-15 FCKMGTTFAKTS
+15 FCKMGSNFANTS
-27 AADLGVS
+27 AYELGVS

-39 FAKMDLNPDVI
+39 FAKMDLDPGLI

-65 NITRVISLKS
+65 NITRVIALKS

-91 SGFESITQASDKI
+91 SGFESITQAHDKI
-104 NADRGSVYLSGGT
+104 NASRGSVYLSGGT

-124 FLYRSSAVD
+124 FLYRTSAVD
-133 KFTKLSKCRTFRD
+133 KFTQLSKCRTFRD
-146 RLHTILSFRPKD
+146 RLHTVLSFRPKD

-183 LIARESGVTRY
+183 LIGRENKVTRY
-194 HQDKFALESHLKAF
+194 HQDIFAMESHLKAH
-208 VAIEKMSSEIS
+208 VAKEKLAEEIS
-219 PFYFADGT
+219 PFYFADGS
-227 FVDADNGIRGEQS
+227 FIAEDNGVRGEQN

-246 LKPVFDRK
+246 LRPVFDK

-274 IADEMQLSK
+274 IADEDAVKKNNWTPLGRISAYAYA
-283 TIGIHWVEFP
+283 GC
-293 HTHMQDVIPE
+293 DPE
-303 RMGLGPVYA
+303 RMGLGPVNA
-312 IQKVCEETGYKL
+312 IQKVCEETNTKL
-324 DDFDL
+324 NDFDL

-342 VCKQLKKTTNLGEVD
+342 VCKQLKNNTDLGEVD
-357 FAKLNVNGGA
+357 KSKLNVNGGA
-367 IALGHPVGSSGS
+367 IALGHPVGCSGS

-390 RRGGKRALISLCIGG
+390 RRNAKKALISLCIGG

-411 ILERE
+411 ILERD

>member
-1 MKKNVYLVDGTRTP
+1 MNKKVYLVDGTRTP
-15 FCKMGTTFAKTS
+15 FCKMGTTFANTS

-39 FAKMDLNPDVI
+39 FANMDI
-50 DESVMGCVC
+50 DPSIINESVMGCVC

-65 NITRVISLKS
+65 NITRVIALKA

-91 SGFESITQASDKI
+91 SGFESITQAHDKI
-104 NADRGSVYLSGGT
+104 NAGRGSVYLSGGT

-124 FLYRSSAVD
+124 FLYRKSAVD

-164 LRLGLSDITVGM
+164 LRLGLSDITIGM
-176 NMGETAE
+176 NMGDTAE
-183 LIARESGVTRY
+183 LIARENKVTRY
-194 HQDKFALESHLKAF
+194 HQDRFALESHLKAH
-208 VAIEKMSSEIS
+208 VAHDNLSQEIS
-219 PFYFADGT
+219 PYYFSDGT
-227 FVDADNGIRGEQS
+227 FVNADNGIRGEQS

-274 IADEMQLSK
+274 IADEKAVKQNNWNPLGRISAYAYA
-283 TIGIHWVEFP
+283 GC
-293 HTHMQDVIPE
+293 DPE

-324 DDFDL
+324 EDFDL

-342 VCKQLKKTTNLGEVD
+342 VCKQLQKTTNLGEVD
-357 FAKLNVNGGA
+357 ESILNVNGGA

-411 ILERE
+411 ILERD